1 MSLKFIKDKEYLFCE
16 YRPEDGIEYII
27 SKIRNQ
33 DTYRVKNI
41 FTISR
46 GGYYIIGDDEAIKF
60 EIGSLAKDDD
70 DYYLLDNKVFNF
82 NNRIYIHKD
91 MKVSNKVFIA
101 PRNINLLS
109 RIDDMSS
116 EDIYIGGEVDT
127 GGDSILKNG
136 VIPESYFWQFVEKFP
151 TTYEMN
157 RYAESRIDGLL
168 QEYINSKK
176 DYIGN
181 YNSYIDK
188 KKNRINK
195 TAKEAQSERVIY
207 ENELEKYTY
216 YKTELTRMLDEEAR
230 YSERQWQEKV
240 ANIILM
246 LFPKYIAY
254 LREGA
259 ITTVGSDRR
268 VDFVL
273 VDTNGY
279 IDIVEIKKSQGINII
294 SKNPSYRKNH
304 TPLRDLSGA
313 VMQVEK
319 YIYYLNRNSVNSEKV
334 LKDNLKEK
342 TREDIDIDIHISNPR
357 AMLIMGRSEDF
368 SSSQSEDF
376 ELIKRKYRN
385 VVDIITYDDLLSRLQ
400 RLIEYFQRK
409 APNEKPT
416 NN

>member
-1 MSLKFIKDKEYLFCE
+1 M
-16 YRPEDGIEYII
+16 
-27 SKIRNQ
+27 
-33 DTYRVKNI
+33 
-41 FTISR
+41 
-46 GGYYIIGDDEAIKF
+46 
-60 EIGSLAKDDD
+60 
-70 DYYLLDNKVFNF
+70 
-82 NNRIYIHKD
+82 
-91 MKVSNKVFIA
+91 
-101 PRNINLLS
+101 
-109 RIDDMSS
+109 
-116 EDIYIGGEVDT
+116 
-127 GGDSILKNG
+127 
-136 VIPESYFWQFVEKFP
+136 
-151 TTYEMN
+151 
-157 RYAESRIDGLL
+157 
-168 QEYINSKK
+168 
-176 DYIGN
+176 
-181 YNSYIDK
+181 
-188 KKNRINK
+188 
-195 TAKEAQSERVIY
+195 
-207 ENELEKYTY
+207 
-216 YKTELTRMLDEEAR
+216 
-230 YSERQWQEKV
+230 
-240 ANIILM
+240 
-246 LFPKYIAY
+246 
-254 LREGA
+254 
-259 ITTVGSDRR
+259 
-268 VDFVL
+268 
-273 VDTNGY
+273 DTNGY